1 MFSQTIFSSPS
12 KTLNIQL
19 IAGVLLTLVT
29 LYFYLPPFEKEE
41 EIRRVNFLYQ
51 TWKVEQVYRDGQR
64 VVDQRNECLIMT
76 ISPDSTA
83 IETVRGQSFETFFYA
98 DAALDY
104 IYTGERN
111 KPEKYKIHTL
121 TPTLL
126 KYGQHTAA
134 ARYEFVLRAV
144 KKVDANNKK

>member
-1 MFSQTIFSSPS
+1 MFNQTIFSSTS
-12 KTLNIQL
+12 KTVNLFVL
-19 IAGVLLTLVT
+19 AGAILTFAT
-29 LYFYLPPFEKEE
+29 LYFYLPPFGQEN
-41 EIRRVNFLYQ
+41 IARQPDFLYQ
-51 TWKVEQVYRDGQR
+51 TWELEQVYRDGQR
-64 VVDQRNECLIMT
+64 VLDQRNQGLVMT

-98 DAALDY
+98 DPELEY
-104 IYTGERN
+104 IYTGQRN

-126 KYGQHTAA
+126 KYGQHTSA

-144 KKVDANNKK
+144 KK